1 MPSGINLSFERL
13 SRSYRQVGYV
23 LLTRAP
29 VAISSIARKMLPLD
43 LHVLSLQLAFILSQ
57 DQTLHCKIFLL
68 PFRACFVSVQ
78 ETDFFH
84 FPCFQGLLTVV
95 FRSSHIY
102 IIYRTTSC
110 TTSQSVY
117 LKSFKELS
125 FLKLPF
131 QRESVCKGKAFFR
144 NLQIFSKFFLK
155 KFFRR
160 FSEGVRLILSRSL
173 AHPQGKIL
181 GAASG
186 TLFHSLSFTQS
197 VIFSGSPSRKRLQRY
212 RLFPFLQLL
221 PHTFLQY
228 FFRVLSN
235 SLIYFML

>member
-1 MPSGINLSFERL
+1 MYYILVCLSKVFQRTIF
-13 SRSYRQVGYV
+13 SQ
-23 LLTRAP
+23 AP
-29 VAISSIARKMLPLD
+29 VS
-43 LHVLSLQLAFILSQ
+43 
-57 DQTLHCKIFLL
+57 T
-68 PFRACFVSVQ
+68 
-78 ETDFFH
+78 
-84 FPCFQGLLTVV
+84 
-95 FRSSHIY
+95 
-102 IIYRTTSC
+102 
-110 TTSQSVY
+110 
-117 LKSFKELS
+117 
-125 FLKLPF
+125 
-131 QRESVCKGKAFFR
+131 ESVCKGKAFFR
-144 NLQIFSKFFLK
+144 NLQIFSKVFLK

-228 FFRVLSN
+228 FFRILSN
-235 SLIYFML
+235 SLIFFML